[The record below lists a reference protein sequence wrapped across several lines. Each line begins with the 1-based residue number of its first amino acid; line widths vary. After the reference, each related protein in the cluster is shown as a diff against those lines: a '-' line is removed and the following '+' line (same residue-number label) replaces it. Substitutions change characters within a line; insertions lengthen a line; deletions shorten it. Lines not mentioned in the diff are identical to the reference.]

1 MAKLT
6 KKELA
11 WIEKVQKVLNECPS
25 ERLGAYTIGDT
36 ALWLYDLRKEP
47 AITNLMNEC
56 CNNDDFCQAAEK
68 LGANFNYYLR
78 FPFAVEST
86 AG

>member
-11 WIEKVQKVLNECPS
+11 WIEKVQKVLDECPS
-25 ERLGAYTIGDT
+25 ERLGFYTIGDRDIF
-36 ALWLYDLRKEP
+36 LYDRSKGHEV
-47 AITNLMNEC
+47 TEWMNR
-56 CNNDDFCQAAEK
+56 NKGDFCFATKATD
-68 LGANFNYYLR
+68 AYFFTSID
-78 FPFAVEST
+78 FPAQVEST